1 MQYLFII
8 VFLAIFA
15 TVLIASAIG
24 FTAIE
29 AQRKRQVSNVLR
41 TVTGINPDA
50 PRPIVLI
57 EPEKESD
64 FVARLLKRLNLAEK
78 LETQIA
84 QAGLDW
90 NVSTLLMASAIGCI
104 AGLFI
109 GWKIPILVFSTLTSI
124 SLAILFAFLPYLYV
138 RHKRKQRFAEFEEQ
152 FPEAL
157 DFLARSM
164 RAGHAFSVSLEML
177 GEESPDPLGREFR
190 ALFNEQNLGA
200 NIEVALNNLG
210 RRVPITDVRF
220 FISAVMLQRQTGGNL
235 SEILTRLS
243 YVIRERF
250 RLRGQVKAASAHG
263 RITAGILT
271 AMPILLTGALT
282 LIAPTYLKLLVED
295 PDGKY
300 LIVAAIFA
308 QLIGYYFIR
317 RIVNIKV

>member
-1 MQYLFII
+1 MPGLFII

-15 TVLIASAIG
+15 AVLIASAIG
-24 FTAIE
+24 FATIE
-29 AQRKRQVSNVLR
+29 AQRKRQVASVLK

-57 EPEKESD
+57 QPEKDSD
-64 FVARLLKRLNLAEK
+64 FTERLLRRLNLAGK
-78 LETQIA
+78 LETDIA

-90 NVSTLLMASAIGCI
+90 SLTTLLSASGIGAI
-104 AGLFI
+104 AGLLI
-109 GWKIPILVFSTLTSI
+109 GWKIPILVFSTLTALTLGI
-124 SLAILFAFLPYLYV
+124 AFAFAPYLYV

-200 NIEVALNNLG
+200 NIEVALGNLG
-210 RRVPITDVRF
+210 RRVPITDVHF

-235 SEILTRLS
+235 GEILSRLS

-282 LIAPTYLKLLVED
+282 LIAPTYLKILTED

-300 LIVAAIFA
+300 LIVAAIFS
-308 QLIGYYFIR
+308 QLLGYYFIR